1 MRSLVEKE
9 APAKQG
15 KNRYCTVIITPS
27 ASLPRVDAAK
37 RGLILNVCLPMA
49 MALCVEFLHL
59 PLPVDPSMYI
69 CTYIVN
75 MN

>member
-1 MRSLVEKE
+1 MRSSVEKE

-15 KNRYCTVIITPS
+15 KNRNCTVIITIS
-27 ASLPRVDAAK
+27 ASLVDAAK